1 MVVDKKDN
9 HRSAV
14 SVPASRLCR
23 VALLEFL
30 TGPDIQLAEVQF
42 IDFVRES
49 GVGDNCYSLERC
61 GITICIIP
69 VRFQTQDYDIVM

>member
-42 IDFVRES
+42 TVEYLIMHTVRPPKILCIMRFMHDE
-49 GVGDNCYSLERC
+49 NCHIL
-61 GITICIIP
+61 
-69 VRFQTQDYDIVM
+69 